1 MLRRSA
7 CLLSRLGPQAAAAA
21 ECGGSSAWAPQSAAA
36 LHVLESWQQHSG
48 SSGQGG
54 GWQQHQHLSI
64 RSFSLWPGGGRKKEP
79 PASEDLTSA
88 GSAGGEGFGSSNAA
102 QAAGIEAT
110 SSSAGFA
117 ADTGGGLAAAASSP
131 GVSDLFTASAIVAA
145 AAGAEEDAL
154 AACQEDSWIGTRG
167 IQMLLR
173 GVHSATGLEW
183 WQSIMLATLGMRIAT
198 LPIML
203 MQVKNTY
210 RMSQARP
217 EIEEL
222 VNIMKEEQARGNS
235 QAAMQH
241 QHRVLAVWA
250 KYKCNPMKSL
260 AGMFVQAPIFIGFF
274 SALRGFAAHK
284 VPSLAEG
291 GTLWFTDLTVADP
304 TYMLPALAGLS
315 FLATIE
321 LGAADGMQ
329 GQPEEMQ
336 KKMKTMMRVVALA
349 VPLVSASLPAS
360 VFMYWSASNVF
371 SLVQSSLLKLP
382 AVKRAVGLPDL
393 AQVTPGAQ
401 AQAQAQLIGKP
412 VQTFTSRP
420 PRKAP
425 TKPRKDE

>member
-36 LHVLESWQQHSG
+36 LHVLESWRQHSG

-64 RSFSLWPGGGRKKEP
+64 RSFSLWPGGGSKKEP

-88 GSAGGEGFGSSNAA
+88 GAAGGEGFGSSNAA

-210 RMSQARP
+210 RMSQVGP
-217 EIEEL
+217 
-222 VNIMKEEQARGNS
+222 GNACVS
-235 QAAMQH
+235 HSWASAA
-241 QHRVLAVWA
+241 
-250 KYKCNPMKSL
+250 
-260 AGMFVQAPIFIGFF
+260 AG
-274 SALRGFAAHK
+274 R
-284 VPSLAEG
+284 
-291 GTLWFTDLTVADP
+291 
-304 TYMLPALAGLS
+304 
-315 FLATIE
+315 
-321 LGAADGMQ
+321 
-329 GQPEEMQ
+329 
-336 KKMKTMMRVVALA
+336 
-349 VPLVSASLPAS
+349 
-360 VFMYWSASNVF
+360 
-371 SLVQSSLLKLP
+371 
-382 AVKRAVGLPDL
+382 
-393 AQVTPGAQ
+393 
-401 AQAQAQLIGKP
+401 
-412 VQTFTSRP
+412 
-420 PRKAP
+420 
-425 TKPRKDE
+425 